1 MIGAFSYLVF
11 FASIVAILAV
21 MALGLNLQWGYTGLF
36 NAGVVG
42 FYAVGAYAYAIL
54 TTAPKAGMLGHLGLP
69 WPVGFAG
76 AMLAAA
82 LAAWVVGM
90 ATVRLRDDY
99 LAVATFGIAST
110 IQLVALNFESLTG
123 GPNGIPGIPK
133 PLASLFD
140 TPLAFNLWYLAFLSG
155 VLGVVYLALERML
168 RAPWGRVLKAIREDE
183 TAAVALGKNAV
194 RFRLEAFVIGSALMG
209 LSGALYVAF
218 IGFVSP
224 YDFLPVI
231 TFQVWAMVI
240 VGGSG
245 NNRGALL
252 GTLVVWTIWALSG
265 VAIAKFTSPAYAAQG
280 GALQAILIG
289 SLLVASLLV
298 RPRGLIGEEGSGRI
312 GGKPGS

>member
-1 MIGAFSYLVF
+1 M
-11 FASIVAILAV
+11 
-21 MALGLNLQWGYTGLF
+21 LF
-36 NAGVVG
+36 
-42 FYAVGAYAYAIL
+42 
-54 TTAPKAGMLGHLGLP
+54 
-69 WPVGFAG
+69 
-76 AMLAAA
+76 
-82 LAAWVVGM
+82 
-90 ATVRLRDDY
+90 R
-99 LAVATFGIAST
+99 S
-110 IQLVALNFESLTG
+110 
-123 GPNGIPGIPK
+123 
-133 PLASLFD
+133 
-140 TPLAFNLWYLAFLSG
+140 
-155 VLGVVYLALERML
+155 VYLALERML

-183 TAAVALGKNAV
+183 TAAIALGKNAV

-265 VAIAKFTSPAYAAQG
+265 VAIAKFTSPSYAAQG